1 MQPLAD
7 ERQMRKVDGWL
18 PMEKAN
24 VHPNVNDVCFAG
36 QKVAS
41 AACIDAAA
49 TVSPTG
55 AML

>member
-7 ERQMRKVDGWL
+7 ERQMPKVDGWL

-24 VHPNVNDVCFAG
+24 VHPHVNVCFAG
-36 QKVAS
+36 RKVAS

>member
-24 VHPNVNDVCFAG
+24 VHPHVNVCFAG
-36 QKVAS
+36 RKVAS

-49 TVSPTG
+49 TVSLTG
-55 AML
+55 AIL